1 MTTLILFPSEGALA
15 QKTLEQIQTSLE
27 KRIRFAQQHER
38 FICGGEYIYDSS
50 LLAGFYND
58 QHYSPSWFTENG
70 LKNEVKTLINTIK
83 EAELD
88 GLNPDDYHL
97 TAIEALLPE
106 LQTGIET
113 NTHTSIEK
121 RVDLDL
127 LLTDAF
133 LMLACHLSEGLIN
146 PETIESEWLI
156 KPRKETVINVLQ
168 LAIATGQIEDA
179 LETVRQKNPGYQ
191 KLKKAYI
198 QYRHIEQGGGWPQL
212 TLWRTTKKGDEGI
225 MVSRL
230 WSRLAQTGDIIPTE
244 LENTC
249 FFGNVMENAV
259 MRFQHRNAL
268 KEDGVVGPETLAA
281 LNVPITQRVNQ
292 LKLNLER
299 WRWLPHDFG
308 DRYLLVNIADFM
320 LHVMENNVSL
330 MNMRVVVGKKYRRT
344 PVFTGKMTYMVI
356 NPYWNIPHKLAK
368 EDFLPRIRKNPD
380 ILNKLGIKVYESWKE
395 GAGEINADTIDWKRI
410 TDKTFSYKLRQ
421 NPGTVNALGQ
431 IKFMFPNK
439 FSVYLH
445 DTPSKNLFDKTTRSL
460 SSGCIRIAKPV
471 DLAEYLLKK
480 DLTWTRKKILNALDS
495 MQAQVVTIPDPI
507 NIHILYLTAWVD
519 ENDLVHFRND
529 IYDRDMVLDN
539 ALKTRS
545 HTK

>member
-1 MTTLILFPSEGALA
+1 MFPSEDALA

-58 QHYSPSWFTENG
+58 QNYSPSWFSENG

-83 EAELD
+83 EAELE

-97 TAIEALLPE
+97 TAIEDLMAE
-106 LQTGIET
+106 LQTCIET
-113 NTHTSIEK
+113 NILIAIEK
-121 RVDLDL
+121 LVDLDL
-127 LLTDAF
+127 LLTNAF
-133 LMLACHLSEGLIN
+133 LMLASHLSEGRIN
-146 PETIESEWLI
+146 PEAIESEWLI
-156 KPRKETVINVLQ
+156 KPRKVNVINILQ
-168 LAIATGQIEDA
+168 LAIATGQVADTIE
-179 LETVRQKNPGYQ
+179 TIRQKNQEYQ

-198 QYRHIEQGGGWPQL
+198 QYRHIEQSGGWPQL
-212 TLWRTTKKGDEGI
+212 TLWRTTKKGDEGV

-230 WSRLAQTGDIIPTE
+230 WSRLEQTGDTIPAE
-244 LENTC
+244 LENTY

-259 MRFQHRNAL
+259 MRFQHRNGL
-268 KEDGVVGPETLAA
+268 KQDGVVGPETLAA

-308 DRYLLVNIADFM
+308 DRYLIVNIADFM

-344 PVFTGKMTYMVI
+344 PVLTGKMTYIVI
-356 NPYWNIPHKLAK
+356 NPYWNIPHTLAK
-368 EDFLPRIRKNPD
+368 EDFLPRIRENPNV
-380 ILNKLGIKVYESWKE
+380 LNKLGIKVYESWKE
-395 GAGEINADTIDWKRI
+395 GAREINADTINWKRI

-421 NPGTVNALGQ
+421 NPGHVNALGQ

-445 DTPSKNLFDKTTRSL
+445 DTPAKNLFDKTTRSL

-480 DLTWTRKKILNALDS
+480 DLNWTRKKILDTLDS
-495 MQAQVVTIPDPI
+495 MQTQVATIPDPI

-539 ALKTRS
+539 ALKKRF